1 MNTESALRKD
11 FPHRDIIG
19 IQYLKKPIFLS
30 AILVLKNKIH
40 AYEAAENKS
49 YLWSF

>member
-1 MNTESALRKD
+1 MNTEIVLRWD
-11 FPHRDIIG
+11 LIPPHRDIIG
-19 IQYLKKPIFLS
+19 IQYFKKSIFLS

-49 YLWSF
+49 